1 MLPNCS
7 HSKKFLLNAAYSK
20 NLLFRLVASFYSLKC
35 AGCRATYNQA
45 RRTSIL
51 LRLELFRECP
61 PSVLRTVYSR
71 TRPRRT
77 GVISRIVETI
87 FLHPRIAFG
96 SSAVAAAVIVV
107 MAYYLI
113 TTTMDVTQSPVYTS
127 SDIELARRQVE
138 ETFTLLVPLIHNA
151 ELNLKEDII
160 MRQVIPP
167 LRDGISTTTELI
179 SKGIRQ

>member
-1 MLPNCS
+1 MVPNCS
-7 HSKKFLLNAAYSK
+7 HTKNFLLNAAYSK
-20 NLLFRLVASFYSLKC
+20 NLLFRMVAFLYSLKC
-35 AGCRATYNQA
+35 AGCRAMYIQA
-45 RRTSIL
+45 RRTSNHL
-51 LRLELFRECP
+51 KRELFRECP

-71 TRPRRT
+71 TRPRRN

-96 SSAVAAAVIVV
+96 SSAIVAAVIAV
-107 MAYYLI
+107 MGYYMI
-113 TTTMDVTQSPVYTS
+113 TTTMDGPVYS
-127 SDIELARRQVE
+127 SSEIELAQRQVE
-138 ETFTLLVPLIHNA
+138 ETFNLLVPLIHSA

-167 LRDGISTTTELI
+167 LRDGIATTTELI